1 MRSVARLL
9 LGPEGD
15 RLLDL
20 LAPDSDE
27 RRMTARVREAG
38 EWCQS
43 TPGAGSLRV
52 QRRGWHG
59 QPIADMRRG
68 HG

>member
-1 MRSVARLL
+1 MKSIAQLL
-9 LGPEGD
+9 LGPDGD

-20 LAPDSDE
+20 LTPDGNE

-43 TPGAGSLRV
+43 TPGADSLRV
-52 QRRGWHG
+52 QRRGVL
-59 QPIADMRRG
+59 PRSRRP
-68 HG
+68 